1 MADTN
6 FFQKSLAATGV
17 DAARINSMRILRD
30 LALGSIVVFTLA
42 AGITRAQSSAG
53 TGTLEFA
60 AYVSPTAA
68 KPEPV
73 RDFTFYVLTKSY
85 EDIKHEIAES
95 NGAPDR
101 EKFIAGLKLSPELRE
116 WLKTHDVLDLTMPGL
131 DKLLTADDI
140 LHVPEFLLAYQRSN
154 SGGVTNGIPKPKYR
168 DADKTEN
175 PARYE
180 KQYQEYM
187 TALKKFIQGHPETVA
202 GMELEMDGINPARK
216 WAEAQNSFKRRVRQ
230 QAPMQ
235 AQTKYLAAKVDT
247 DLEGRASLP
256 RLPAGSYWVSTLDL
270 DAGAGDSRLKWD
282 FPITIEAGKTTRVE
296 LTNLNA
302 ADPSKTP

>member
-1 MADTN
+1 
-6 FFQKSLAATGV
+6 
-17 DAARINSMRILRD
+17 MRILRE
-30 LALGSIVVFTLA
+30 LSLGSIVALTLA
-42 AGITRAQSSAG
+42 AGVSAQSPAG
-53 TGTLEFA
+53 TGTLEFV

-85 EDIKHEIAES
+85 ADIKHEIVEA

-101 EKFIAGLKLSPELRE
+101 EKFIAGLKLSPELQA
-116 WLKTHDVLDLTMPGL
+116 WLKAHEVLDLTTPSL

-140 LHVPEFLLAYQRSN
+140 LNVPEFLLAYQRSN
-154 SGGVTNGIPKPKYR
+154 SGGVTNGIPKPKYK

-175 PARYE
+175 PPRYE
-180 KQYQEYM
+180 KQHQEYL
-187 TALKKFIQGHPETVA
+187 TALKKFIQARPETVY

-216 WAEAQNSFKRRVRQ
+216 WAEAQNSFKRKVRQ

-235 AQTKYLAAKVDT
+235 AQTKYLVAKVDT
-247 DLEGRASLP
+247 NLEGRANLA

-282 FPITIEAGKTTRVE
+282 VPVVVEAGKTTRVE

-302 ADPSKTP
+302 VDPSKEP

>member
-1 MADTN
+1 MN
-6 FFQKSLAATGV
+6 FMGKPKAILMGVAAACV
-17 DAARINSMRILRD
+17 
-30 LALGSIVVFTLA
+30 LGA
-42 AGITRAQSSAG
+42 AGAYAQSPAG
-53 TGTLEFA
+53 TGALEFS

-73 RDFTFYVLTKSY
+73 RDFTFYVLTKSF
-85 EDIKHEIAES
+85 EEIKKEIETK

-116 WLKTHDVLDLTMPGL
+116 WLQKHDVLDLTMPGL

-154 SGGVTNGIPKPKYR
+154 SGGVTNGIPKPKYKE
-168 DADKTEN
+168 ADKTEH
-175 PARYE
+175 PEKYE
-180 KQYQEYM
+180 KDHQDYLN
-187 TALKKFIQGHPETVA
+187 ALKKFIQSRPETMA
-202 GMELEMDGINPARK
+202 GMELELDGINPSKK
-216 WAEAQNSFKRRVRQ
+216 WAEAQNGFKKRVRQ

-247 DLEGRASLP
+247 NLEGQATIS
-256 RLPAGSYWVSTLDL
+256 RLPAGNYWLSTLDL
-270 DAGAGDSRLKWD
+270 EAGAGDSRLRWD
-282 FPITIEAGKTTRVE
+282 LPVTIEPGKTTRIE

-302 ADPSKTP
+302 TDTEKTP

>member
-1 MADTN
+1 MN
-6 FFQKSLAATGV
+6 FMRKPKAILMSVVAACVLAA
-17 DAARINSMRILRD
+17 
-30 LALGSIVVFTLA
+30 
-42 AGITRAQSSAG
+42 AGTYAQSPAG
-53 TGTLEFA
+53 TGALEFS

-73 RDFTFYVLTKSY
+73 RDFTFYVLTKSF
-85 EDIKHEIAES
+85 EEIKKEIETK

-116 WLKTHDVLDLTMPGL
+116 WLQKHDVLDLTMPGL

-154 SGGVTNGIPKPKYR
+154 SGGVTNGIPKPKYK
-168 DADKTEN
+168 DADKTEH
-175 PARYE
+175 PEKYE
-180 KQYQEYM
+180 KDHQDYLN
-187 TALKKFIQGHPETVA
+187 ALKKFIQSRPETMA
-202 GMELEMDGINPARK
+202 GMELELDGINPAKK
-216 WAEAQNSFKRRVRQ
+216 WAEAQNGFKKRVRQ

-247 DLEGRASLP
+247 NLEGQATIS
-256 RLPAGSYWVSTLDL
+256 RLPAGNYWLSTLDL
-270 DAGAGDSRLKWD
+270 EAGAGDSRLRWD
-282 FPITIEAGKTTRVE
+282 LPVTIETGKTTRIE

-302 ADPSKTP
+302 TDTEKTP